1 MLMGEGVLGFFFL
14 YSEHYSWGA
23 GEEQLCSQSPL
34 PRVIWTPLLTL
45 CVPQSHENQ
54 RSHVLMSSKCLSG
67 KIWLLTFGVLSHFY
81 LAFAL
86 FFFLTGL

>member
-54 RSHVLMSSKCLSG
+54 RCGSQHTWIKVWEGLEHPWDLVGRLALCVPSHSG
-67 KIWLLTFGVLSHFY
+67 
-81 LAFAL
+81 
-86 FFFLTGL
+86 